1 MALLLGSVIGL
12 LTPVGVFV
20 NICVIVLFTKASTK
34 HIQSR
39 VTYLLRSLALS
50 DGVMAVLGGT
60 MFSVNCFYHRWV
72 FSRTGK

>member
-1 MALLLGSVIGL
+1 MGL

-20 NICVIVLFTKASTK
+20 NICVIVLFTKVSK
-34 HIQSR
+34 EHIQSR

-50 DGVMAVLGGT
+50 DGVMATLGGT

-72 FSRTGK
+72 FSRTGE